1 MLLTFITQYHCSGGV
16 LTTMAKRRKR
26 VQPQKKKPISPT
38 TIMVVVIAIIAVV
51 GGLIAVSL
59 GQGGTTTAE
68 PTDLAQFPTK
78 GEPDA
83 PVTIVEYSDY
93 R

>member
-1 MLLTFITQYHCSGGV
+1 MT
-16 LTTMAKRRKR
+16 KRKKR

-38 TIMVVVIAIIAVV
+38 TIMVVVIAIIALV
-51 GGLIAVSL
+51 GGLIAISF
-59 GQGGTTTAE
+59 GQGSTTTG
-68 PTDLAQFPTK
+68 PTDLAQYPTK